1 MSLNYESFKLNKV
14 NWLLGMPPGY
24 AHDKK
29 NFEILT
35 VGDTSKNLSRAS
47 PSPPTGQLKN
57 LGRDFAFILVCFVL
71 LILVSWIYFPG
82 NFQLYSVNDVI

>member
-1 MSLNYESFKLNKV
+1 MLPE
-14 NWLLGMPPGY
+14 Y

-29 NFEILT
+29 NFEILK

-57 LGRDFAFILVCFVL
+57 LGRGFSFYTRSFRSFNIGFVDFQITSFTEYT
-71 LILVSWIYFPG
+71 WK
-82 NFQLYSVNDVI
+82 FQVK